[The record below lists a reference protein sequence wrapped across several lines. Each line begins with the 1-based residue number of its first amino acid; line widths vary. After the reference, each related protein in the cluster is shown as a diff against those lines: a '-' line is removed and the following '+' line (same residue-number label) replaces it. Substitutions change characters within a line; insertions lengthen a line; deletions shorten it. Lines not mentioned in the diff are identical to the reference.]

1 LEVAALPLLLDVN
14 PGFLRQAPVMSLEV
28 LDPPL
33 LELERDVL
41 RPAPSVR
48 EDQRRAALLDE
59 AREEIVHPRVRLL
72 QCILREIPDGTQDG
86 GVEGLRALALARA
99 DPVDDDPLAGREA
112 LPKLR
117 RGEDERQRLRR
128 RDEDVGGLPGLALP
142 LLSGRVAGT

>member
-72 QCILREIPDGTQDG
+72 QCILREVPDGTHDG
-86 GVEGLRALALARA
+86 DVEGLPALDLDDVNLSELSLRIGPEVLADRV
-99 DPVDDDPLAGREA
+99 DPGDCRREA
-112 LPKLR
+112 DAGELR
-117 RGEDERQRLRR
+117 P
-128 RDEDVGGLPGLALP
+128 DVVLEP
-142 LLSGRVAGT
+142 LK